1 MTPFRPPVLSR
12 RAALTLAVSGL
23 LAGLA
28 AGCRHEPPK
37 IEPLP
42 AKSNILLITVDTLRA
57 DHLSAWGY
65 ERPTSPTID
74 RLAAEGVRFDQA
86 SVQWPKTTPS
96 FASMFTSTYAKDNGM
111 VRKVG
116 VPLSCKFTTLAENLQ
131 RQGYATAAVVANGAL
146 GSEFHFDQGFD
157 VYIETWKLDHGGAAD
172 PTKDPNGAEA
182 VTKLAEGL
190 LAQLDK
196 ASKGGK
202 PWFLW
207 VHYLDPHAPYTPPGE
222 YAGKFQGDAHFDPS
236 SKIDVVAK
244 PNQQMMGIGQKQVL
258 EGHTD
263 LAFYRARYDA
273 EISYNDA
280 QIGRLLGE
288 MKRRQMLGKTLTV
301 FTADHGESLGEH
313 AYYFDHGRFSFQTCL
328 RVPLIVHYPGVLAPR
343 VDHNP
348 VELIDL
354 APTLLEAAGGS
365 VPATVP
371 LQGHSLTPRLRGI
384 ELPVPAASKEGD
396 PWLRPP
402 GTAFSESGWET
413 DNKWQKV
420 VRDRRFKLI
429 LAQTRPEQRWIGGEG
444 IRFTLYDLQND
455 PGETQNVAD
464 KYPDDLERLKKELW
478 AWDRAPHLN
487 AETDTQIPATCA
499 ETAGREMD
507 DETRKLLESL
517 GYL

>member
-1 MTPFRPPVLSR
+1 MTHLRCISLCA
-12 RAALTLAVSGL
+12 AALLVV
-23 LAGLA
+23 
-28 AGCRHEPPK
+28 GCRPEAPK
-37 IEPLP
+37 VEPLP

-65 ERPTSPTID
+65 ERKTSPTID
-74 RLAAEGVRFDQA
+74 RLAAEGVRFDQV

-157 VYIETWKLDHGGAAD
+157 VYIETWKLNHPGGAAAD

-196 ASKGGK
+196 SSKGGK

-222 YAGKFQGDAHFDPS
+222 YATKFQGDEHFDPTA
-236 SKIDVVAK
+236 KIEVAAK

-280 QIGRLLGE
+280 QIGLLLDE
-288 MKRRQMLGKTLTV
+288 MKRRQMLAKTLTV

-313 AYYFDHGRFSFQTCL
+313 GYYFDHGRFSFQTCL

-343 VDHNP
+343 VDRDP

-354 APTLLEAAGGS
+354 APTLLEAAGGTL
-365 VPATVP
+365 PATVP
-371 LQGHSLTPRLRGI
+371 IQGHSLTPRLRGI
-384 ELPVPAASKEGD
+384 ELPAPPPAKEND

-402 GTAFSESGWET
+402 ATSFSESGWET

-420 VRDRRFKLI
+420 VRDKRFKLI
-429 LAQTRPEQRWIGGEG
+429 FAQTRPEQRWIGGEG

-464 KYPDDLERLKKELW
+464 KYPDDLERLKRELA

-487 AETDTQIPATCA
+487 AETDTQFPPTCA

-507 DETRKLLESL
+507 DETRALLKSL

>member
-1 MTPFRPPVLSR
+1 MTHIRRTSSF
-12 RAALTLAVSGL
+12 RAAALALPAGGL
-23 LAGLA
+23 ILLF
-28 AGCRHEPPK
+28 AGCRSEPPK
-37 IEPLP
+37 VEPLP

-65 ERPTSPTID
+65 ERQTSPTID

-86 SVQWPKTTPS
+86 AVQWPKTTPS

-157 VYIETWKLDHGGAAD
+157 VYIETWKLDHGGDAAL
-172 PTKDPNGAEA
+172 PAKDPNGAEA

-190 LAQLDK
+190 LAQLEK
-196 ASKGGK
+196 ASQGGK

-222 YAGKFQGDAHFDPS
+222 YAGKFQGDAHFDP
-236 SKIDVVAK
+236 KPQIDVVAK

-273 EISYNDA
+273 EILYNDA
-280 QIGRLLGE
+280 QIGRLLDE
-288 MKRRQMLGKTLTV
+288 MKRRKMMGKTLTV

-328 RVPLIVHYPGVLAPR
+328 RVPLIVHFPGVIAPR
-343 VDHNP
+343 VDADP

-365 VPATVP
+365 LPASVP
-371 LQGHSLTPRLRGI
+371 LQGHSLTPRLRG
-384 ELPVPAASKEGD
+384 VARPAPPPAQEGA
-396 PWLRPP
+396 PWVRPP
-402 GTAFSESGWET
+402 ATAFSESGWET

-429 LAQTRPEQRWIGGEG
+429 FAQTRPEQRWIGGEG

-464 KYPDDLERLKKELW
+464 KYPDDLERLKKDLW

-487 AETDTQIPATCA
+487 AETDTQVPPTCA
-499 ETAGREMD
+499 ETQGREMD
-507 DETRKLLESL
+507 DETRALLKSL